1 MMIKSLSLNRISI
14 SAISLFLVMAPLF
27 AQNSPTDK
35 YYQDRLSSSIT
46 IGKELLE
53 AKEVDEGINYLEDA
67 VSIAVKRSHDYY
79 LTARLVNQGAFEPII
94 NYYYS
99 IDSTSRARQNIDL
112 YATLYLRYPNALKNN
127 KALTERQ
134 YADFLLDCYSFF
146 HALARDNKDNQ
157 YAIKYNTLYIETAK
171 TYNVKTEEYYPL
183 VENLMWEYLYEQ
195 QYINALTHS
204 IAVFDEKKNAGMTD
218 EEAIKM
224 AFSSFSWV
232 NMECR
237 NNPAI
242 LQTAKEAC
250 DIWISFLKPLYEER
264 GRSYMDSLL
273 LKLDERSSLRD
284 EIFNDLT
291 STSLVASMMNR
302 CWYAIELDGFDNS
315 KNLLFDFREELYKT
329 EQSDLWPIACLR
341 FINNL
346 ENNKMHSATYSFCQ
360 SIEEDFSSRNNI
372 SQDDLLFYY
381 ILYASA
387 CEKCGD
393 ILRASWICFTQLD
406 FVKESDD
413 YYWFVSRLK
422 GSACLE
428 WGQYEEGLSYM
439 LAALE
444 HYKWPVEPMVT
455 DAILYASLNAFVG
468 QAYRQVGKPKEAIE
482 YCQKSIS
489 ICDQFGLPNNKYFPL
504 LELGRNYMNEGALER
519 ARDCFISCSE
529 IQLKTNAQYGV
540 SGPLSY
546 LFDIERQL
554 GNTEKAR
561 HYLRETW
568 STQLNEYLSF
578 RDYLTVQQQ
587 TQYWT
592 ENVDISFICGLAA
605 ESSPSYNDILYDILL
620 TSKGFLLKAETAE
633 YNNVFG
639 SGDSQLIDLYKST
652 HSGDKADLQETD
664 KYMALYRSHKFKSE
678 LENSSWKT
686 VSAALSRSDIA
697 IEFFHYETED
707 IESGKQYGALILK
720 AGWKTPKFVHLCSSS
735 NLERVLKSKHRAYSI
750 DGLLYGLIWEP
761 ISKELKGVNSIYYA
775 PQGLLHTINLDA
787 ITNEKGVPMFKT
799 YSMHRLSTTVNIK
812 GGNISP
818 IKKSYVYGGL
828 VYDTDDETMLQEHRK
843 FNEIDNANAGLSW
856 VADSTSS
863 RHGWAYLP
871 NSKTETDLI
880 TNLLVASKIEV
891 VKYSGVEGTEESF
904 KAISGTCPGHIHLA
918 THGFYL
924 HYSYTDSTAMA
935 DNYEKQIASS
945 LNPLIRS
952 GLILSNGGRAWKGEP
967 IPTGIEDGILQADEI
982 ASINLSGTS
991 LLVLSACE
999 TALGDISSDG
1009 VYGLQRAFKMA
1020 GVETIIMSLW
1030 EVDDKATA
1038 LFMSFFY
1045 KALTSGKKKHEAFVS
1060 AQNQLRE
1067 KYSDPYYWAAFIML
1081 D

>member
-1 MMIKSLSLNRISI
+1 MIISLSLNRISI
-14 SAISLFLVMAPLF
+14 SAISLFLVMASLF
-27 AQNSPTDK
+27 AQNSPADK
-35 YYQDRLSSSIT
+35 YYQDKLSSSIN

-53 AKEVDEGINYLEDA
+53 ANEVDEGINYLEDA
-67 VSIAVKRSHDYY
+67 VRIAVERSHDYY

-99 IDSTSRARQNIDL
+99 IDSTSLARRNIDL

-127 KALTERQ
+127 KSLTEQQ
-134 YADFLLDCYSFF
+134 YADFLLDCYGYF
-146 HALARDNKDNQ
+146 HRLARDNGDNQ
-157 YAIKYNTLYIETAK
+157 YAIKYNTRYIETAK
-171 TYNVKTEEYYPL
+171 LYNIKTEEYYPF
-183 VENLMWEYLYEQ
+183 VENLMWEYIYDGK
-195 QYINALTHS
+195 YIEALTHS
-204 IAVFDEKKNAGMTD
+204 IAVFEEKKKAGMTD
-218 EEAIKM
+218 EEAIEM
-224 AFSSFSWV
+224 AVNSFSWV

-273 LKLDERSSLRD
+273 LKLDEQSSLRD
-284 EIFNDLT
+284 EIFYDLT
-291 STSLVASMMNR
+291 STSMVASMMNR
-302 CWYAIELDGFDNS
+302 CWYAIELEGYDS
-315 KNLLFDFREELYKT
+315 AKQSLFDFREELYNSG
-329 EQSDLWPIACLR
+329 QSDLWPMACLR

-346 ENNKMHSATYSFCQ
+346 ENKKMHSATYSFCK
-360 SIEEDFSSRNNI
+360 SIEDDFTSNANI
-372 SQDDLLFYY
+372 SQDELLYYY
-381 ILYASA
+381 ILFASA

-393 ILRASWICFTQLD
+393 ILRGSLICFTQLD
-406 FVKESDD
+406 FVKESDN

-422 GSACLE
+422 GSVCLE
-428 WGQYEEGLSYM
+428 WGQYEKGLSYM
-439 LAALE
+439 LTALT
-444 HYKWPVEPMVT
+444 YYNWPDDPQVA
-455 DAILYASLNAFVG
+455 DALQYASLNSFVG
-468 QAYRQVGKPKEAIE
+468 QAYRLVGKPKEAIE
-482 YCQKSIS
+482 YCKKSIS
-489 ICDQFGLPNNKYFPL
+489 ICEQFNLPNNKYLPL
-504 LELGRNYMNEGALER
+504 LELGRNYMDEGDMDR

-529 IQLKTNAQYGV
+529 IQLETNAQYGV
-540 SGPLSY
+540 SGPVSY
-546 LFDIERQL
+546 LFDIERRL

-561 HYLRETW
+561 YYLKETW
-568 STQLNEYLSF
+568 STQLKEYLSF
-578 RDYLTVQQQ
+578 REYLTVQQQ

-592 ENVDISFICGLAA
+592 EHVDISFVSGLAT

-620 TSKGFLLKAETAE
+620 TSKGFLLKAEAAE

-639 SGDSQLIDLYKST
+639 SGDSRLIDLYIST

-664 KYMALYRSHKFKSE
+664 KYMELYRSHNFKSE

-787 ITNEKGVPMFKT
+787 ITNEKGVPMFQT

-843 FNEIDNANAGLSW
+843 FNEIDNAYAGLSW
-856 VADSTSS
+856 EADSTSS

-924 HYSYTDSTAMA
+924 HYSYSDSTAMA

-1030 EVDDKATA
+1030 EVDDQATA

-1067 KYSDPYYWAAFIML
+1067 KYSDPYYWAAFIIL

>member
-27 AQNSPTDK
+27 AQNSLTDK

-112 YATLYLRYPNALKNN
+112 YATLYLRYPNALNNN

-171 TYNVKTEEYYPL
+171 SYNIKTEEYYPL
-183 VENLMWEYLYEQ
+183 VENLMWEYLYDG
-195 QYINALTHS
+195 QYITALTYS
-204 IAVFDEKKNAGMTD
+204 INVFGEKKDVGMTD

-224 AFSSFSWV
+224 ALNSFSLV
-232 NMECR
+232 NIKCR
-237 NNPAI
+237 ENPAI

-273 LKLDERSSLRD
+273 LKLDEQSSLRD

-291 STSLVASMMNR
+291 STSMVASMMNR
-302 CWYAIELDGFDNS
+302 CWYAIELEGYDS
-315 KNLLFDFREELYKT
+315 AKQSLFDFREELYNSG
-329 EQSDLWPIACLR
+329 QSDLWPMACLR

-346 ENNKMHSATYSFCQ
+346 ENKKMHSATYSFCK
-360 SIEEDFSSRNNI
+360 SIEDDFTSNANI
-372 SQDDLLFYY
+372 SQDELLYYY
-381 ILYASA
+381 ILFASA

-393 ILRASWICFTQLD
+393 ILRGSLICFTQLD
-406 FVKESDD
+406 FVKESDN

-422 GSACLE
+422 GSVCLE
-428 WGQYEEGLSYM
+428 WGQYEKGLSYM
-439 LAALE
+439 LTALT
-444 HYKWPVEPMVT
+444 HYNWPDDPQVA
-455 DAILYASLNAFVG
+455 DAIQYASLNSFVG
-468 QAYRQVGKPKEAIE
+468 QAYRLVGKPKEAIE
-482 YCQKSIS
+482 YCKKSIS
-489 ICDQFGLPNNKYFPL
+489 ICEQFNLPNNKYLPL
-504 LELGRNYMNEGALER
+504 LELGRNYMDEGDMER

-529 IQLKTNAQYGV
+529 IQLETNAQYGV

-546 LFDIERQL
+546 LFDIERRL

-561 HYLRETW
+561 YYLKETW
-568 STQLNEYLSF
+568 STQLKEYLSF
-578 RDYLTVQQQ
+578 REYLTVQQQ

-592 ENVDISFICGLAA
+592 ENVDISFISGLAT

-620 TSKGFLLKAETAE
+620 TSKGFLLKAEAAE

-639 SGDSQLIDLYKST
+639 SGDSRLIDLYIST

-664 KYMALYRSHKFKSE
+664 KYMALYRSHNFKSE

-787 ITNEKGVPMFKT
+787 ITNEKGVPMFQT

-843 FNEIDNANAGLSW
+843 FNEIDNAYAGLSW

-924 HYSYTDSTAMA
+924 HYSYSDSTAMA